1 MTGPMKS
8 LASIVRSSLK
18 TGLKVSF
25 TKKELKMM
33 GIKVK

>member
-8 LASIVRSSLK
+8 LASIIRSSLK
-18 TGLKVSF
+18 AGMKVSF
-25 TKKELKMM
+25 AKKELKMM